1 MKKKSSIILVVMSLF
16 LLFPAV
22 SFAQTSDRVAKEK
35 MSNEIRLVQ
44 QKKSTR
50 SSSDVVVEAFT
61 DGKSDLEVTITGFN
75 GTAVVQIITGRGS
88 SQGYMDVYEM
98 GYEVFNIGTFRAGTY
113 TLCITVGDEV
123 FEGTFEKV
131 SVGR

>member
-1 MKKKSSIILVVMSLF
+1 MKKKSSIILIVMSLF
-16 LLFPAV
+16 LLLPAV
-22 SFAQTSDRVAKEK
+22 GFAQSDRVAKEK
-35 MSNEIRLVQ
+35 MSDEIRLVQ

-61 DGKSDLEVTITGFN
+61 DGKSDLEVMITGFN
-75 GTAVVQIITGRGS
+75 GTAVVQIISGRAS

-98 GYEVFNIGTFRAGTY
+98 GYEVFNIGTLRAGTY

-131 SVGR
+131 NVGR

>member
-35 MSNEIRLVQ
+35 MSNEIRLSRQ
-44 QKKSTR
+44 NKSTR

-61 DGKSDLEVTITGFN
+61 DGKSDLEVMITGFN

-98 GYEVFNIGTFRAGTY
+98 GYEVFNIGTLRAGTY